1 VPDAGDPQVGARRV
15 RVTHPFHP
23 LFGRDLEF
31 VKHRR
36 SWRLDRV
43 YFLDECGQLCCVPTE
58 WTDLATVDVFVAA
71 ADGRSAFRAADL
83 LELADRLERL
93 RSDGRDVQG
102 NTP

>member
-1 VPDAGDPQVGARRV
+1 VQRV

-43 YFLDECGQLCCVPTE
+43 YFFDESGQLGCVPTE
-58 WTDLATVDVFVAA
+58 WTDLADVDVFVAA
-71 ADGRSAFRAADL
+71 AAGRSAFRTSDL
-83 LELADRLERL
+83 LELVDRLERL
-93 RSDGRDVQG
+93 RQAGLAGVQR
-102 NTP
+102 NMP

>member
-1 VPDAGDPQVGARRV
+1 M

-31 VKHRR
+31 VKQRR

-43 YFLDECGQLCCVPTE
+43 YFFNESGRLGCVPTE
-58 WTDLATVDVFVAA
+58 WTDLAAVDVFVAA
-71 ADGRSAFRAADL
+71 AVGRSAFRTSDL
-83 LELADRLERL
+83 LELVDALERL
-93 RSDGRDVQG
+93 RSGGRAGVQR

>member
-1 VPDAGDPQVGARRV
+1 VRRV

-36 SWRLDRV
+36 NWRLDRV
-43 YFLDECGQLCCVPTE
+43 YFFDESGRLGCVPTE
-58 WTDLATVDVFVAA
+58 WTDLAAVDVFVVAA
-71 ADGRSAFRAADL
+71 AGRSAFRTLDL
-83 LELADRLERL
+83 LELVDSVERL
-93 RSDGRDVQG
+93 RSEGRGVQG